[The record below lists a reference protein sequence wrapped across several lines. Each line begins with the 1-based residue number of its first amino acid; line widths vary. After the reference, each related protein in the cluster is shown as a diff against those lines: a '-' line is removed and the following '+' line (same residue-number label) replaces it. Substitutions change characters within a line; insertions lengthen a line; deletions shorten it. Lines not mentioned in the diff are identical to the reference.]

1 MSLPLRPRTSPRSG
15 RRNRPVLL
23 RSAAAA
29 AALILLSACSGGPPI
44 DAAQPSELLD
54 VEELP
59 SPRSTASRTTSPS
72 ASSSTPPAAGPWIVS
87 LGDSFISG
95 EAGRWA
101 GNSYVSSNSDVIDAL
116 GPTAY
121 FDAPNGKS
129 ELIPLCHR
137 SKSAMVHIGDD
148 GAPKNPVGSTNLA
161 CSGAETRTFT
171 EDGAFKPGLDFVGD
185 GTPQQ
190 GQAAMLRDLARQQNV
205 QMVLV
210 SIGGNDFGFA
220 DVIAD
225 CAEAFVEDGGYCSED
240 QSITKRISRR
250 EVEKITG
257 RITTALQNVRA
268 AMRQAGRRD
277 GSWTLVVN
285 LNPDTL
291 PLGGG
296 FRYPETEARFYD
308 GGCGVYDK
316 DAQWAG
322 TTFVGAVRSAAAAA
336 MDSSGVS
343 PAVLLD
349 LSSLLDTREL
359 CVTGTLRVGESGG
372 ARTWQAAGAVDAS
385 EWANEI
391 RKDDSGPYFEQESLH
406 PDYWGQLAARSC
418 VRQLYASQPRVDSS
432 CNRTGTGLT
441 SRGEP
446 VVTLQSRSGG
456 S

>member
-1 MSLPLRPRTSPRSG
+1 MSLPLRRRTSARPDRSH
-15 RRNRPVLL
+15 RRGLL
-23 RSAAAA
+23 RIVAAAG
-29 AALILLSACSGGPPI
+29 ALILLSACSVGPPI
-44 DAAQPSELLD
+44 EGAQPSELLD

-59 SPRSTASRTTSPS
+59 AATSSPSRTTSPS
-72 ASSSTPPAAGPWIVS
+72 ASSTTPPAAGPWIVS

-121 FDAPNGKS
+121 FDAPDGKS

-137 SKSAMVHIGDD
+137 SKSAMVHIGD
-148 GAPKNPVGSTNLA
+148 GGNSSNPVGSTNLA
-161 CSGAETRTFT
+161 CSGAETRTMT

-190 GQAAMLRDLARQQNV
+190 GQASMLRDLARQQDV

-225 CAEAFVEDGGYCSED
+225 CAEAFVEDGGYCSQD
-240 QSITKRISRR
+240 PTITKRISPGA
-250 EVEKITG
+250 VGKITG
-257 RITTALQNVRA
+257 RITTALQNVRQ
-268 AMRQAGRRD
+268 AMRQAGRKD
-277 GSWTLVVN
+277 GTWTLVVN

-291 PLGGG
+291 PLAGD
-296 FRYPETEARFYD
+296 FRYPETESRFYD
-308 GGCGVYDK
+308 GGCGVYDT

-336 MDSSGVS
+336 MTASGVS

-349 LSSLLDTREL
+349 LSSLLDAREL
-359 CVTGTLRVGESGG
+359 CATGVLRVGETRG
-372 ARTWQAAGAVDAS
+372 AKNWQAAGAVDAS

-418 VRQLYASQPRVDSS
+418 VRQLYASQPRVNSS
-432 CNRTGTGLT
+432 CSRTGTGLS

-446 VVTLQSRSGG
+446 VVTLQASGG